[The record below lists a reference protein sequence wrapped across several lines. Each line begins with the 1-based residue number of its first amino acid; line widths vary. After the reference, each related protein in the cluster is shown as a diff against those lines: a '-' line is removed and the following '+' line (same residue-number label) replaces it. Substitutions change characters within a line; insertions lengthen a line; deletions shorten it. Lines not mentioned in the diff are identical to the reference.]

1 MKLEDVSNLENLLS
15 KDFQLKLGVVL
26 NQGLAGLTPESEE
39 VCSWFLL
46 SIYPWAQP
54 SKGFHFL
61 HPIFKIC
68 SMEMMPFPL

>member
-46 SIYPWAQP
+46 SIYP
-54 SKGFHFL
+54 
-61 HPIFKIC
+61 
-68 SMEMMPFPL
+68 